1 MGRYGKIELI
11 TEEEARQS
19 PALLTAKMSWKGH
32 LIVALFLLVWSV
44 GFPAFLGANDLFSAG
59 DSLFSMVFASFIWFF
74 CSVTV
79 LTCALVGL
87 VFLSSALA
95 AMKQS
100 NWTLRAAPE
109 GLYLKLRNYGDH
121 RLSAADPIVAF
132 IPKREIR
139 SLKLVGQKTRMVT
152 DADYPEDNH
161 VHKEE
166 WLEVALYGDDLALV
180 EAALIKERSRK
191 GPTWIKGVTANAKG
205 SDIKLLNETSVI
217 RIDWRTRK
225 TRLTPSIREAETILN
240 SLYQTE
246 TEEAAEEAPLLTL
259 SKERQEDRLREM
271 VRRGDAIGATAL
283 VREIHGLSLTEA
295 HQYLKSL

>member
-11 TEEEARQS
+11 TEADALRD

-32 LIVALFLLVWSV
+32 FIVAIFFLGWSVAFPLFLLHN
-44 GFPAFLGANDLFSAG
+44 GLFSADAG
-59 DSLFSMVFASFIWFF
+59 LFGILFAGFIWLF
-74 CSVTV
+74 CSVMV
-79 LTCALVGL
+79 LICVAVGL

-95 AMKQS
+95 ALKKS
-100 NWTLRAAPE
+100 NWTLRATPE
-109 GLYLKLRNYGDH
+109 GLCLKLRNYSDH
-121 RLSAADPIVAF
+121 ALSAADPIVAF

-139 SLKLVGQKTRMVT
+139 ALQFMGQKTRMVT
-152 DADYPEDNH
+152 DPDFPEDNH

-217 RIDWRTRK
+217 RVDWKTRK
-225 TRLTPSIREAETILN
+225 TRLTPSIREAEAILN
-240 SLYQTE
+240 SLYRTE
-246 TEEAAEEAPLLTL
+246 TEEAVEEAPLLTL
-259 SKERQEDRLREM
+259 SKDEQEYRLREM
-271 VRRGDAIGATAL
+271 VRRGDALGATTL

-295 HQYLKSL
+295 HQYVKSL

>member
-1 MGRYGKIELI
+1 MGRYGKIDLI
-11 TEEEARQS
+11 TEDEARQN

-32 LIVALFLLVWSV
+32 LIVALFLLGWSV
-44 GFPAFLGANDLFSAG
+44 VFPAFLGANDLFSRG
-59 DSLFSMVFASFIWFF
+59 DSLFSILFAIFIWLF
-74 CSVTV
+74 CGVIV

-87 VFLSSALA
+87 VFLSSAVA

-109 GLYLKLRNYGDH
+109 GLYLKLRNYSDH
-121 RLSAADPIVAF
+121 RLNAADPIVAF

-139 SLKLVGQKTRMVT
+139 ALRFVGQKTRMVT

-166 WLEVALYGDDLALV
+166 SLEIALYGDDLARV
-180 EAALIKERSRK
+180 ATALEEERRRK

-205 SDIKLLNETSVI
+205 SDIKLMTETRII
-217 RIDWRTRK
+217 RIDWKTRK
-225 TRLTPSIREAETILN
+225 TRLTPSMKEAEGILDG
-240 SLYQTE
+240 LYRTE
-246 TEEAAEEAPLLTL
+246 TAEAAEEAPLLTL
-259 SKERQEDRLREM
+259 STEEQEDRLREM
-271 VRRGDAIGATAL
+271 VRRGDTLGATAL
-283 VREIHGLSLTEA
+283 LRENRGLSLTEA